1 MTETLRDRWAWVLDA
16 MAESGAITA
25 RQRAEARFPAFRFYP
40 PGTTEGQRQYMI
52 DVAAKEAADRLGIPE
67 DELARGGYTV
77 RTTFDLALQDST
89 TERLKD
95 LKGRKGTRLHTA
107 VVAIEPGDGA
117 LRLLYGGS
125 DYDARQPFN
134 DAVDGAVEAGTAL
147 DPFSRLPL
155 GDPQRSVRWL

>member
-117 LRLLYGGS
+117 LRLLYGAARTTTPGS
-125 DYDARQPFN
+125 RATTRWTGRWRRARHWIPS
-134 DAVDGAVEAGTAL
+134 AGC
-147 DPFSRLPL
+147 
-155 GDPQRSVRWL
+155 RWATR